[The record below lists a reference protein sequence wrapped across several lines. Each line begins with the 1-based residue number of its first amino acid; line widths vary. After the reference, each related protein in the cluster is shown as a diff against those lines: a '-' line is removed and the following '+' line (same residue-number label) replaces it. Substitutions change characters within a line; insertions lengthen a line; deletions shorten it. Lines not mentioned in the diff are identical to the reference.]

1 MTEFPPLGG
10 SGGKGSSGSGGD
22 WGSVPPWGRSLGKGM
37 ATLSSILAWRITG
50 TEEPDGLP
58 STGSQRVRHD
68 RVTNTFH
75 ILQTIVQLLQYISQ
89 NTSIL
94 RLLDFY

>member
-1 MTEFPPLGG
+1 
-10 SGGKGSSGSGGD
+10 
-22 WGSVPPWGRSLGKGM
+22 M

-58 STGSQRVRHD
+58 STGSQRVRYD

-75 ILQTIVQLLQYISQ
+75 ILQTIVQLLQYISR